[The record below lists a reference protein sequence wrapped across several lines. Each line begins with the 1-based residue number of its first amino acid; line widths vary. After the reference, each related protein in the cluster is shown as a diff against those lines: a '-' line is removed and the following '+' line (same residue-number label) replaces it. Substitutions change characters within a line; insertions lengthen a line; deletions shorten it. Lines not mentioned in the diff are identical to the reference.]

1 MYPTNT
7 EIQADIIVDAA
18 APMTSANAD
27 NPIVSDSA
35 GANPKIVS
43 VSNPRRLRCSIG
55 KWSYILAMLCL
66 SYMMRKSKGIEHVKE
81 IKDIATVT
89 GDDIAEYI
97 ATVNNDKD
105 VDTAK
110 DSDTTKGADAT
121 KNIASLVDKQLLST
135 TQSIFTMLRRLKKVS
150 QCEQAHKEIKD
161 ITAKIVLD
169 KIMNVKKSIFLRAC
183 LDLILDVHKNKG
195 YKVHAFRYVK
205 NAIPS
210 MPMEILIHDGTVDY
224 FGGYTA
230 YYDKQLRI
238 LYGECTDVTQM
249 VWSLINDV
257 VLYCFRGCEPYLCIA
272 SAGSKKTFSRFVDFS
287 KLVFDDNGDPVYV
300 CCCARTCTVPLMA
313 HKHFKKLY
321 LNDADPKI
329 ANFLSCMKDYP
340 LLMIDAICNIDADD
354 SFNKLRE
361 AKDLLGLR
369 AKMTHDSTIAN
380 AKSVKCRVE
389 AAASLFWWFQLSFCG
404 NFGSGVSN
412 KRLYPKNLDGKFP
425 KMLSASLVL
434 QKAVISC
441 NDCCKF
447 LIAHINNRYV
457 IIDCDSP
464 YVLIW
469 GGADT
474 TYVDEATATRFLKPF
489 GIKEAEKLVSLIAA
503 SECKAFITHSF
514 ETEFENACYCAGLD
528 YGFEYRSSFGTNSY
542 VTIVYTKDI
551 TEKDFF
557 VLRKG
562 KSRIVDGKTVY
573 QADINEQRREL
584 FSKRKDKNADT
595 EEVDA

>member
-81 IKDIATVT
+81 IKDIATV
-89 GDDIAEYI
+89 E
-97 ATVNNDKD
+97 NKQFL
-105 VDTAK
+105 
-110 DSDTTKGADAT
+110 SSTK
-121 KNIASLVDKQLLST
+121 
-135 TQSIFTMLRRLKKVS
+135 SIFFMLRHLKEVS

-161 ITAKIVLD
+161 VQAKIVLD
-169 KIMNVKKSIFLRAC
+169 NIMNVKKSVFLRAC

-205 NAIPS
+205 NAMPS
-210 MPMEILIHDGTVDY
+210 MPMEVLIHDGAADY
-224 FGGYTA
+224 FGGYTD

-404 NFGSGVSN
+404 NFGSGVA
-412 KRLYPKNLDGKFP
+412 KDCLYPKLDGKFP

-434 QKAVISC
+434 QKAEISC

-489 GIKEAEKLVSLIAA
+489 GIKEAEKLVSLIAT

-562 KSRIVDGKTVY
+562 KSRIVDGITVY